1 MPDNNEHRRRL
12 AQLAAELTAAWNARD
27 PQAVAALCAA
37 DYEGENVGEA
47 APHRGPAGMAAS
59 VAAYLRAFPDLHFTV
74 DDVVIEGERVV
85 QVWRA
90 HATHRGPLLNIPASG
105 RSIQVR
111 GASLLTFR
119 DGKLWRA
126 LHLGRGGVI
135 ARDRP
140 AAGAVS
146 RRWMAQAKRAQA
158 AAVHGSRFGVQG
170 AARGA
175 DCSRASG
182 QKVSSI

>member
-1 MPDNNEHRRRL
+1 MPDNNEHRKRL
-12 AQLAAELTAAWNARD
+12 AQLAAELTAAWNAHD
-27 PQAVAALCAA
+27 PQAAAALCAQ

-90 HATHRGPLLNIPASG
+90 HATHCGPLLNIPASG
-105 RSIQVR
+105 RSVQVR

-126 LHLGRGGVI
+126 LYIWDVAGVL
-135 ARDRP
+135 
-140 AAGAVS
+140 
-146 RRWMAQAKRAQA
+146 RAI
-158 AAVHGSRFGVQG
+158 GLLPEL
-170 AARGA
+170 
-175 DCSRASG
+175 
-182 QKVSSI
+182 

>member
-1 MPDNNEHRRRL
+1 MPDNNEHRKRL
-12 AQLAAELTAAWNARD
+12 AQLAAELTAAWNAHD
-27 PQAVAALCAA
+27 PQAAAALCAQ

-90 HATHRGPLLNIPASG
+90 HATHCGPLLNIPASG
-105 RSIQVR
+105 RPVQVR

-126 LHLGRGGVI
+126 LYIWDVAGVL
-135 ARDRP
+135 
-140 AAGAVS
+140 
-146 RRWMAQAKRAQA
+146 RAI
-158 AAVHGSRFGVQG
+158 GLLPEL
-170 AARGA
+170 
-175 DCSRASG
+175 
-182 QKVSSI
+182 

>member
-1 MPDNNEHRRRL
+1 MPDNNEHHERL

-47 APHRGPAGMAAS
+47 TPHRGPAGMAAS
-59 VAAYLRAFPDLHFTV
+59 VATYLRAFPDLRFTI

-119 DGKLWRA
+119 DDKLWRA
-126 LHLGRGGVI
+126 LYI
-135 ARDRP
+135 WDM
-140 AAGAVS
+140 AGLL
-146 RRWMAQAKRAQA
+146 RAI
-158 AAVHGSRFGVQG
+158 GLLPEL
-170 AARGA
+170 
-175 DCSRASG
+175 
-182 QKVSSI
+182 

>member
-1 MPDNNEHRRRL
+1 MPDNNEHHERL
-12 AQLAAELTAAWNARD
+12 ARLAAGLTAAWNAHD
-27 PQAVAALCAA
+27 PQAAAALCAQ

-47 APHRGPAGMAAS
+47 TPHRGPAGMAAS
-59 VAAYLRAFPDLHFTV
+59 VATYLRAFPDLHFTV

-126 LHLGRGGVI
+126 LHIWDV
-135 ARDRP
+135 
-140 AAGAVS
+140 AGLL
-146 RRWMAQAKRAQA
+146 RAI
-158 AAVHGSRFGVQG
+158 GLLPEL
-170 AARGA
+170 
-175 DCSRASG
+175 
-182 QKVSSI
+182 